1 MANLTQQPERPVTEQ
16 NARRPARLHR
26 TLAYTAAGFI
36 IAYAFSIGLAADFP
50 DTRAYYDA
58 AHGDLSHTVTWK
70 EGRVFVSGW
79 IYVDIVQYLW
89 YWMRLFPRE
98 VDTILWFV
106 IQSVSFLYLTHRL
119 IKEAGRYAWIIL
131 ASLWWPIGWFLSGSN
146 VSVTLLACVLNP
158 WLAAMACLVKPY
170 LIVFLLLHLW
180 VESRAMVH
188 AKAV

>member
-1 MANLTQQPERPVTEQ
+1 MANLTRHPDRPVTEQ
-16 NARRPARLHR
+16 NPPGPARLHR
-26 TLAYTAAGFI
+26 ALAYTAAVLI
-36 IAYAFSIGLAADFP
+36 IAYAFSIGQAADFP

-89 YWMRLFPRE
+89 SWMRLFPRE
-98 VDTILWFV
+98 ADTILWFV
-106 IQSVSFLYLTHRL
+106 IQSISFLYLTHRL
-119 IKEAGRYAWIIL
+119 LKEAGRYAWIIL

-180 VESRAMVH
+180 VESRAVVH

>member
-1 MANLTQQPERPVTEQ
+1 MAHLTQKPDAPGAERLP
-16 NARRPARLHR
+16 RSPARLHR
-26 TLAYTAAGFI
+26 ILAYTVAGCV
-36 IAYAFSIGLAADFP
+36 IAYAFYIGLAAEFP

-58 AHGDLSHTVTWK
+58 AHGDLSHTLTWK

-79 IYVDIVQYLW
+79 IYVDAVRYAW

-98 VDTILWFV
+98 VDTILWFI

-146 VSVTLLACVLNP
+146 VSITLLACVLNP
-158 WLAAMACLVKPY
+158 WLAAMACVVKPY

-188 AKAV
+188 TKAV